1 MSLQRPALERRV
13 IASLE
18 AGRIPV
24 LLGGCGVGRTSL
36 LVRLG
41 ELAGKDRTQ
50 YLDLAACATTPE
62 RCLSAVINATTSDGS
77 PASTDVFAPT
87 AKAAFDTLLALLD
100 EPVSAGVP
108 RTFFI
113 DEFLELR
120 TFENFPGL
128 RHVQREAMQRLS
140 QSPNRFVLTSRF
152 TSRAHRLLRDAPP
165 RFEVMHMPRLDD
177 GEVGA
182 LAKAISGE
190 KSTGET
196 PAAVAAKVS
205 ALAGGRLSYASA
217 VFLHMG
223 HTNGGRAPDPVAALA
238 ALMAPGG
245 RLTALTRY
253 SYELRLHRARGYGA
267 LKAILGV
274 LAEHEPVNLTEIAH
288 RLHRTPG
295 STKDYLSWLED
306 VDLLT
311 VERKKYSFDD
321 SLMRLYVRL
330 YARATP
336 PTPGDIEREVD
347 AYATRAVAAAAVRS
361 SEPSGDGTERPAEPG
376 RNSGIIEID

>member
-1 MSLQRPALERRV
+1 M
-13 IASLE
+13 
-18 AGRIPV
+18 
-24 LLGGCGVGRTSL
+24 
-36 LVRLG
+36 
-41 ELAGKDRTQ
+41 
-50 YLDLAACATTPE
+50 YL
-62 RCLSAVINATTSDGS
+62 
-77 PASTDVFAPT
+77 
-87 AKAAFDTLLALLD
+87 
-100 EPVSAGVP
+100 
-108 RTFFI
+108 I

-152 TSRAHRLLRDAPP
+152 TARAHRLLRDAPP

-190 KSTGET
+190 KTGET
-196 PAAVAAKVS
+196 PAALAATAKVW
-205 ALAGGRLSYASA
+205 ALASGRLSYASA
-217 VFLHMG
+217 LLG
-223 HTNGGRAPDPVAALA
+223 HLAATNGGRSPDPVGALA

-347 AYATRAVAAAAVRS
+347 AYATRAVAAAAVRPQ
-361 SEPSGDGTERPAEPG
+361 EPMGDGSERPAEPG